1 MVQKCQK
8 KVIRKRFKDGVL
20 NWNSNLIA
28 RHAQLHFSFREI
40 ALLSY
45 CFDDDYN
52 HIVDVLAGE
61 HSKLRLKRGFDNAI
75 EDNHKTK
82 SINAIVQDPIIVR
95 SKGCG
100 GTIQST
106 SGRSKRI
113 IKCWRWGEYG
123 RNKRSCTDVTHN
135 PQSLED
141 TGLSDCNGDM
151 VSVLLYIIV
160 VTWMFTAWIDIIS
173 LFYLDLFR
181 RWIPRL
187 GCQIFQLYR
196 TI

>member
-1 MVQKCQK
+1 MCYSPSTVKFTCSCLRMQS
-8 KVIRKRFKDGVL
+8 IRLPCDHSIIVLVDLHITEFPKLLVL
-20 NWNSNLIA
+20 NRWSK
-28 RHAQLHFSFREI
+28 H
-40 ALLSY
+40 
-45 CFDDDYN
+45 FDDDYN

-113 IKCWRWGEYG
+113 IKC
-123 RNKRSCTDVTHN
+123 
-135 PQSLED
+135 
-141 TGLSDCNGDM
+141 
-151 VSVLLYIIV
+151 
-160 VTWMFTAWIDIIS
+160 
-173 LFYLDLFR
+173 
-181 RWIPRL
+181 
-187 GCQIFQLYR
+187 
-196 TI
+196 

>member
-1 MVQKCQK
+1 M
-8 KVIRKRFKDGVL
+8 L

-75 EDNHKTK
+75 EYNHKTK

-113 IKCWRWGEYG
+113 IKC
-123 RNKRSCTDVTHN
+123 
-135 PQSLED
+135 
-141 TGLSDCNGDM
+141 
-151 VSVLLYIIV
+151 
-160 VTWMFTAWIDIIS
+160 
-173 LFYLDLFR
+173 
-181 RWIPRL
+181 
-187 GCQIFQLYR
+187 
-196 TI
+196 

>member
-45 CFDDDYN
+45 CFDA
-52 HIVDVLAGE
+52 VE
-61 HSKLRLKRGFDNAI
+61 HSKVTLKRGSDNAI

-113 IKCWRWGEYG
+113 IKC
-123 RNKRSCTDVTHN
+123 
-135 PQSLED
+135 
-141 TGLSDCNGDM
+141 
-151 VSVLLYIIV
+151 
-160 VTWMFTAWIDIIS
+160 
-173 LFYLDLFR
+173 
-181 RWIPRL
+181 
-187 GCQIFQLYR
+187 
-196 TI
+196 